1 MKTDGIIAA
10 LPAKRVI
17 SLIGGYLDKIIQQ
30 NIQKKTELYLGL
42 E

>member
-17 SLIGGYLDKIIQQ
+17 SIIGGYLDKIIQN
-30 NIQKKTELYLGL
+30 NIQKKT
-42 E
+42 